1 MVKCDFCGEEVT
13 LPFACNYCGGSYCV
27 KHRLPES
34 HSCESSRS
42 TRHVERV
49 RSEASLER
57 ETQEE
62 QVDEEPFLMI
72 RKVVGEELFE
82 RMQKYGSMEI
92 WELWVK
98 EYVRSKLSEL
108 EMENLGGL
116 YGIERKGDSDEH
128 FLLKIKAY
136 EYLSGIY
143 DFVKVETEVK
153 PPSTKGRPIYRQ
165 GDRYVAKAHGA
176 PAIDLYLTTEDG
188 KRIWVEAETNV
199 RNVEKDIQNAQ
210 TYSEDYDEFY
220 VITTTR
226 AYDRE
231 LLHPFIAQSGHF
243 LLYDENSD
251 TIQEVQNI

>member
-1 MVKCDFCGEEVT
+1 MAKCDFCGEEIAF
-13 LPFACNYCGGSYCV
+13 PFVCNYCGGSYCV

-34 HSCESSRS
+34 HNCTSPKETSQ
-42 TRHVERV
+42 RV
-49 RSEASLER
+49 KLETSEK
-57 ETQEE
+57 ETQED
-62 QVDEEPFLMI
+62 QVKEPFLMI
-72 RKVVGEELFE
+72 RGIVGEELFE
-82 RMQKYGSMEI
+82 HMQKYGSMEI

-98 EYVRSKLSEL
+98 DYVRSKLLEL
-108 EMENLGGL
+108 ELENLGGL

-128 FLLKIKAY
+128 FLLKVKAY

-165 GDRYVAKAHGA
+165 GDRMVAEAHGA
-176 PAIDLYLTTEDG
+176 PAIDLYLTTKDG

-199 RNVEKDIQNAQ
+199 RNVEKDIQNAN

-220 VITTTR
+220 IITTTR
-226 AYDRE
+226 AYDKE
-231 LLHPFIAQSGHF
+231 LLHPFNAQSGHF

-251 TIQEVQNI
+251 TTQEVHNI